1 VISEEMKHLR
11 GENMT
16 QIQVLNDELK
26 ILSDTKLKNEEDL
39 LDELKHVLC
48 FTIAIYKMRFEKIR
62 KTKLTELDEAILNKK
77 IQDLILMIPVD
88 EMKGLV
94 KIVYDSQE

>member
-1 VISEEMKHLR
+1 MKHLR
-11 GENMT
+11 GENMI

-48 FTIAIYKMRFEKIR
+48 FTIAIYKMRFEKIK

-88 EMKGLV
+88 EMKDLV

>member
-1 VISEEMKHLR
+1 MISEEMKHLR